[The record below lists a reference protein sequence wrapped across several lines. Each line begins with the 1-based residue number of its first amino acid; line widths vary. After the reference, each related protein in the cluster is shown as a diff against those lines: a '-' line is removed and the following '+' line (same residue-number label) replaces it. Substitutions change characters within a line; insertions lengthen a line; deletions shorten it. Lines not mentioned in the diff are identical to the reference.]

1 MPFRG
6 VIMGSIPIGNKRF
19 FLFILR
25 DLKTSFSFGM
35 AADLFFLKKALFLTV
50 SRFCF
55 KTSTF
60 VTLFEKTNCL

>member
-35 AADLFFLKKALFLTV
+35 AADLFFLKKALFFDDF
-50 SRFCF
+50 SF
-55 KTSTF
+55 
-60 VTLFEKTNCL
+60 LF